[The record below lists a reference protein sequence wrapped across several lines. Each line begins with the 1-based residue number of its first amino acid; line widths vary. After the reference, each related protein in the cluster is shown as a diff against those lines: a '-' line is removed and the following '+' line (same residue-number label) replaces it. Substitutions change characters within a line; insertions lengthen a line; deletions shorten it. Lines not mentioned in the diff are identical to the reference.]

1 VEDTNIHSH
10 NGLQNS
16 PFLSE
21 SIPHKL
27 EFEISKLK
35 QHVTFESHR
44 LEGSLFDKIEQS
56 LDKRSVGGEGYSL

>member
-1 VEDTNIHSH
+1 M
-10 NGLQNS
+10 
-16 PFLSE
+16 SE